1 MAAAAALTGV
11 SAIRSWLPAPTP
23 GDCRGLLTP
32 GLLLA
37 ACFCL
42 GCFIGSERLEMLGNS
57 VLAEQEGKR
66 VTAGITITEP
76 AQAQSNRLSFTGHV
90 TEAHLVRDGLAV
102 DEDALVQL
110 RCNNKCDDA
119 QAALLDEGLLV
130 RVVGTIGIPD
140 STPGADFDFGEYLR
154 RRGVNAEISGS
165 FERMEILP
173 ERRGGAS
180 GLVDAV
186 RRHARETLSIGGW
199 GPASELLQ
207 GMVLGDDDQVP
218 DEVISDFRGSG
229 LLHLLAVSGQ
239 NVVLL
244 GFVVMLLCR
253 AFRVPRLAATVLAI
267 IVICLYVPLTGAGP
281 SIVRA
286 GIVGVLGLSAYL
298 FSRQTNA
305 CHFLALAA
313 AIIISINPWS
323 LLDPGFQLSFG
334 AVIAIF
340 SVAPV
345 LRRPLQAL
353 PPALREGVGITT
365 AAGIVT
371 APIMMYHFQ
380 RVSMVTV
387 PANVAAEVV
396 AGPVMLLGTLSIL
409 LAPLSSLAAWTLNA
423 VAAVCTSYLIVVAR
437 FFASMP
443 GAVYSSGRPRLLAIV
458 LFYVMLAGMVK
469 LAKMTGAAGPDNAA
483 KGATGAGPQGQA
495 EVKEVLSWLGRRR
508 GAAAAAALMLLA
520 LIVLACF
527 GAGTAGLPPTVYT
540 VSFLDVGQG
549 DSTLIQVPGV
559 ATVLIDGGP
568 GSDVVDK
575 LVESGVTRIDA
586 LVLTHPH
593 ADHLGGLDAVL
604 NKFPVASVYDAGFPS
619 SSPMYRDFLKL
630 VESKNIRYSAIRRGQ
645 SLGYGELTLEC
656 LSPGDRED
664 AEDLNANS
672 VVLVARYRGLDI
684 LCPGDAEGKTLA
696 SLDLPQVEVFKIGHH
711 GSKDTKLNE
720 VLEKLQPDTTVISV
734 GAGNSYGHPAEDSL
748 AKLQKAGTRI
758 VRTDRVGTVRV
769 SMGGAGVEVRT
780 QR

>member
-1 MAAAAALTGV
+1 MAMAASLAGIAGLAASGIEPGRLRALM
-11 SAIRSWLPAPTP
+11 LF
-23 GDCRGLLTP
+23 
-32 GLLLA
+32 LA
-37 ACFCL
+37 ACFFL
-42 GCFIGSERLEMLGNS
+42 GIFIGTVRLEMLGRS
-57 VLAEQEGKR
+57 ALAEHSGQWI
-66 VTAGITITEP
+66 TADITITQP
-76 AQAQSNRLSFTGHV
+76 AQIKNKRVSFNGHATGARLFR
-90 TEAHLVRDGLAV
+90 EGLEV
-102 DEDALVQL
+102 DEDVSVQL
-110 RCNNKCDDA
+110 TCSNNCVFA
-119 QAALLDEGLLV
+119 TTERLDEGTIV
-130 RVVGTIGIPD
+130 RVAGKIGIPE
-140 STPGADFDFGEYLR
+140 STPGADFDYGEYLQ

-165 FERMEILP
+165 FERMEVSP

-180 GLVDAV
+180 GAVDAV
-186 RRHARETLSIGGW
+186 RRHARDTLSLGDW

-207 GMVLGDDDQVP
+207 GMVLGDDEQIP
-218 DEVISDFRGSG
+218 DGVISDFRGSG

-253 AFRVPRLAATVLAI
+253 AFRAPRLAATGLAMA
-267 IVICLYVPLTGAGP
+267 VICLYVPLTGAGP

-286 GIVGVLGLSAYL
+286 GIVGVLGLAAYL

-305 CHFLALAA
+305 YHFLALAA
-313 AIIISINPWS
+313 AMILSINPWS

-345 LRRPLQAL
+345 LRRPLAAL
-353 PPALREGVGITT
+353 PAALREGVGITT
-365 AAGIVT
+365 AASIVT
-371 APIMMYHFQ
+371 APVMMYHFQ
-380 RVSMVTV
+380 QVSIVTV

-396 AGPVMLLGTLSIL
+396 AGPVMFLGTLSIL

-423 VAAVCTSYLIVVAR
+423 LATICTGYLIVVAH

-443 GAVYSSGRPRLLAIV
+443 GAVYSSGRPRLLAIII
-458 LFYVMLAGMVK
+458 FYVMLAGMVK
-469 LAKMTGAAGPDNAA
+469 LAKMTGS
-483 KGATGAGPQGQA
+483 GALEGVDGY
-495 EVKEVLSWLGRRR
+495 LSRLGRRR
-508 GAAAAAALMLLA
+508 GFAAAAALLLVA
-520 LIVLACF
+520 LIGLACF
-527 GAGTAGLPPTVYT
+527 GTGTAGLPPAAYT

-549 DSTLIQVPGV
+549 DSTLIQVPGG

-586 LVLTHPH
+586 VVLTHPH
-593 ADHLGGLDAVL
+593 ADHLGGIDAVL

-619 SSPMYRDFLKL
+619 PSPMYRDFLKL
-630 VESKNIRYSAIRRGQ
+630 VESKGIRYSPIRRGQ
-645 SLGYGELTLEC
+645 SLDYGELTLEC

-664 AEDLNANS
+664 PEDLNANS

-711 GSKDTKLNE
+711 GSKDMSLSQ
-720 VLEKLQPDTTVISV
+720 VLEKIRPDTTVISV
-734 GAGNSYGHPAEDSL
+734 GAGNSYGHPAAETL
-748 AKLQKAGTRI
+748 AKLEKAGTRI
-758 VRTDRVGTVRV
+758 LRTDQSGTVKV
-769 SMGGAGVEVRT
+769 SMSDAGLEVRT